1 MKQNE
6 INDRSHENHTE
17 WKFFT
22 GTAVSRAMTQFLTCF
37 ESRIQ
42 YPIVTKVKR
51 EKILQDT

>member
-1 MKQNE
+1 MYMKQNE

-51 EKILQDT
+51 EKIL